1 MEYATLAKLRK
12 HHAGWKLL
20 NADSAPFIAS
30 FLHRAF
36 VRPNAR
42 SIRQDELEAQLEDY
56 LHFLRDVEGADFPRT
71 ARKYLEDWANG
82 EVAILRKYYPP
93 GSDEPEF
100 DLTPAA
106 EKALEWL
113 ATLGPRAFVG
123 TESRLLTIVQ
133 LLREIVTTTEASPET
148 RIAELE
154 RRKDELEQEIA
165 RVRAGGYAPFNPT
178 QIKER
183 YLQVEDT
190 ARRLLSDFRQ
200 VEENFRLLD
209 RATRER
215 IATSS
220 GSKGEVLDTVFGEQ
234 DAIAASDQGRSFQAF
249 WSFIMSPD
257 RQEELAELV
266 ERTLRLHDVAELAPD
281 ELLPRIQFSLLE
293 AGEKVQRTRAQ
304 LVEQLRRYLDE
315 KVWLENKR
323 IVEIMRRLEQN
334 AIAVAQAPPPDKDF
348 TTLEDLQPT
357 LALPFERSLLVPTQK
372 ARFDTAAIAVGDA
385 AFQVDALFA
394 QHHVDEAQLRAH
406 VRTLLRDRPQVTLA
420 EVIAARPL
428 TQGLAELVAYWQ
440 LACKDRSALVDEA
453 ARQRIELAEGDR
465 HRVVSLPLIVF
476 VRGTAARE
484 ERP

>member
-1 MEYATLAKLRK
+1 
-12 HHAGWKLL
+12 
-20 NADSAPFIAS
+20 
-30 FLHRAF
+30 

-42 SIRQDELEAQLEDY
+42 SIRQDELEAGLEDY
-56 LHFLRDVEGADFPRT
+56 LHLLRDLHGATYPRS
-71 ARKYLEDWANG
+71 ARQYLEEWANG
-82 EVAILRKYYPP
+82 EVAFLRKYYPP

-113 ATLGPRAFVG
+113 AGLGPRAFVG

-133 LLREIVTTTEASPET
+133 LLREIVSATETSPEA
-148 RIAELE
+148 RIEELE
-154 RRKDELEQEIA
+154 RRKAELDREIA
-165 RVRAGGYAPFNPT
+165 RLQAGGYAPFNPT
-178 QIKER
+178 QVKER
-183 YLQVEDT
+183 FLQVEDT

-234 DAIAASDQGRSFQAF
+234 DSIAASDQGRSFQAF
-249 WSFIMSPD
+249 WTFIMSPD
-257 RQEELAELV
+257 RQEELSELV
-266 ERTLRLHDVAELAPD
+266 ARTLALDEVAGLEPD
-281 ELLPRIQFSLLE
+281 ELLPRIQFHLLE
-293 AGEKVQRTRAQ
+293 AGDKVQRTRAQ

-334 AIAVAQAPPPDKDF
+334 AVAVALAAPPDKDF
-348 TTLEDLQPT
+348 AALDDLQPS
-357 LALPFERSLLVPTQK
+357 LALPFERSLLVPSAK
-372 ARFDTAAIAVGDA
+372 PRFETGAIAVGDA
-385 AFQVDALFA
+385 AFEVEALFD
-394 QHHVDEAQLRAH
+394 QHHVDEARLREH
-406 VRTLLRDRPQVTLA
+406 VRQLLRDRPQVTLA

-440 LACKDRSALVDEA
+440 LACKDRGALVDDA
-453 ARQRIELAEGDR
+453 ARQRIELADGDVR
-465 HRVVSLPLIVF
+465 RTVTLPLIVF
-476 VRGTAARE
+476 VRGGAQEAR
-484 ERP
+484 